1 MAEQAK
7 ACTPTQ
13 QPANALSLVG
23 VQALACFRRRC
34 VAIVFFI
41 VSLQAVFSSSDFAAA
56 FDQANRMYE
65 QGKFAESANAY
76 EALIKKGHRS
86 AALYYNLGNAFF
98 KAGQNGRSIVAY
110 RQAQKLAPRDP
121 NIRFNLQFVRKR
133 ITGFETEHETWWQR
147 WLANLTLNEWTV
159 IAVAAYWVWC
169 ALLALREL
177 RPRLRTVLRGYTA
190 TAGLMFAVFTAC
202 LVSAANQSLTVT
214 EAVVVVPNAVV
225 RRGPLEESP
234 VSYQLP
240 DGSEVQVLDQ
250 KELQIGDK
258 KQLWLQ
264 VRDSRGIGW
273 LQSDQVVRIDPPM
286 RKLA

>member
-1 MAEQAK
+1 MIKQAK
-7 ACTPTQ
+7 ACTPT
-13 QPANALSLVG
+13 PRLMRPVG
-23 VQALACFRRRC
+23 VQALACFRRLC
-34 VAIVFFI
+34 AVVLFLSI
-41 VSLQAVFSSSDFAAA
+41 SLQSVSSAGSDFAPA
-56 FDQANRMYE
+56 FDQGNRMYE
-65 QGKFAESANAY
+65 QGKFAEAANAY
-76 EALIKKGHRS
+76 EALLQKGHRS

-98 KAGQNGRSIVAY
+98 KAGHNGRAIVAY
-110 RQAQKLAPRDP
+110 RQAQKLTPRDP

-133 ITGFETEHETWWQR
+133 ITGFETEHESWWQR
-147 WLANLTLNEWTV
+147 WLANLTLNEWTL
-159 IAVAAYWVWC
+159 IAVAAYWLWA
-169 ALLALREL
+169 ALLVLREFRPALR
-177 RPRLRTVLRGYTA
+177 TALRGYTA
-190 TAGLMFAVFTAC
+190 TAGLMFVAFAAC
-202 LVSAANQSLTVT
+202 LVAAANLSLSVT

-240 DGSEVQVLDQ
+240 DGSEVRVVDQ

-264 VRDSRGIGW
+264 VRDSRGVGW

>member
-1 MAEQAK
+1 MEKSKVSSRFIAV
-7 ACTPTQ
+7 
-13 QPANALSLVG
+13 LVLILT
-23 VQALACFRRRC
+23 AA
-34 VAIVFFI
+34 
-41 VSLQAVFSSSDFAAA
+41 FSHASEFGPS

-65 QGKFAESANAY
+65 QGKFTEAVSAY
-76 EALIKKGHRS
+76 EALIQRGHRS

-98 KAGQNGRSIVAY
+98 KAGQNGRAIVAY

-121 NIRFNLQFVRKR
+121 NVRFNLQFVRKR
-133 ITGFETEHETWWQR
+133 ITGFEADHESWWQR

-159 IAVAAYWVWC
+159 IAVAAYWLWC
-169 ALLALREL
+169 GLLALREW
-177 RPRLRTVLRGYTA
+177 RPTFRRLLRGYTA
-190 TAGLMFAVFTAC
+190 TAGLTFAAFAAC

-240 DGSEVQVLDQ
+240 DGSEVRVLDQ
-250 KELQIGDK
+250 KELQIGDR

-264 VRDSRGIGW
+264 VRDSRGVGW